1 MDNLKSI
8 LNEGK
13 ISKIEYKT
21 YLTFMGN
28 DVAREFLA
36 FMLESIVMEEPSTP
50 TNDLFAW
57 HDGRR
62 SVWRDIKVMINKV
75 NDILENYDV
84 GHSNPN
90 LNQPGGHS
98 FNEWERQ
105 HSNGISR

>member
-1 MDNLKSI
+1 MDKLKSL

-21 YLTFMGN
+21 YIAFMGN
-28 DVAREFLA
+28 DVAKEFLA
-36 FMLESIVMEEPSTP
+36 LMLDSIVMEEPETP
-50 TNDLFAW
+50 TSELFIW

-62 SVWRDIKVMINKV
+62 SVWRDIKMMINKV

-84 GHSNPN
+84 GNNNPN
-90 LNQPGGHS
+90 LNQYGSLS
-98 FNEWERQ
+98 FDEWVQQ